1 MRGRGVNGFDGAAE
15 SNAPQLVEHSRA
27 VAESA
32 TSTNKRDGQKDP
44 KETREARQAKGTKS

>member
-32 TSTNKRDGQKDP
+32 TSKRDGQKDP